1 MGDTLWKIN
10 IDSEIHQFL
19 VETNLPNPIW
29 QGRTVNLLEDRWFY
43 GNIMGIEWEYNQQY
57 GDIMG

>member
-1 MGDTLWKIN
+1 MGDTFWKID
-10 IDSEIHQFL
+10 IDSEITQFL

-29 QGRTVNLLEDRWFY
+29 QGRTVNLLEGRWFY
-43 GNIMGIEWEYNQQY
+43 GNIMGIEWKYNQQY